1 MPFLGTIVN
10 FFVVLICGIVGS
22 LVKTGVPKRFENAV
36 MSAMAVCVVYIGIT
50 GMLEAAPARAEAA
63 LFSGGL
69 IKVLVMI
76 LSMAFGAVL
85 GELIDIDKWLT
96 RLGVRLENKFA
107 PKVDKVQLNGAIVCD
122 EGVCSSSEGGKFAR
136 GFVSCSLLFCVGAM
150 AVNGAISDAAG
161 DPNTLLA
168 KSVIDGISC
177 FVLAASFGIGCA
189 FSAITV
195 LVYQGG
201 ISLLALGLI
210 EVLPASTITYMSV
223 TGSLVIVLI
232 GTNMLG
238 CTKVK
243 TANLIP
249 AIFMPIAIAPLVG
262 LLP

>member
-22 LVKTGVPKRFENAV
+22 LVKAGIPKRIEKAV
-36 MSAMAVCVVYIGIT
+36 MSAMAICVVYIGIS
-50 GMLEAAPARAEAA
+50 GVLEAAPERVADAV
-63 LFSGGL
+63 FGSGL

-76 LSMAFGAVL
+76 LSMAIGVVL
-85 GELIDIDKWLT
+85 GELIDIDKWLG
-96 RLGVRLENKFA
+96 RLGAYLEKKFTSSVRKKKSKNAECEIGEQTFA
-107 PKVDKVQLNGAIVCD
+107 
-122 EGVCSSSEGGKFAR
+122 EEGKFAR

-150 AVNGAISDAAG
+150 AVNGSISDAFG

-177 FVLAASFGIGCA
+177 FIMAASFGIGCA
-189 FSAITV
+189 FSAFV
-195 LVYQGG
+195 LLVYQGG
-201 ISLLALGLI
+201 ISLLALWLI

-223 TGSLVIVLI
+223 TGSLVIILI

-243 TANLIP
+243 TANMMLS
-249 AIFMPIAIAPLVG
+249 IFMPIAIAPLVG

>member
-10 FFVVLICGIVGS
+10 FFVVIVCGTVGS
-22 LVKTGVPKRFENAV
+22 LIKVGIPKRIEKTV
-36 MSAMAVCVVYIGIT
+36 MCAMAICVVYIGVS
-50 GMLEAAPARAEAA
+50 GMLETAPERAGDAMFGA
-63 LFSGGL
+63 GL
-69 IKVLVMI
+69 IKVLIMI
-76 LSMAFGAVL
+76 LSMAVGGII

-96 RLGVRLENKFA
+96 RLGAVLEKRFGS
-107 PKVDKVQLNGAIVCD
+107 KEKGAGAEAVSL
-122 EGVCSSSEGGKFAR
+122 EGDSCEGGNFAR

-150 AVNGAISDAAG
+150 AVNGAISDAFG

-177 FVLAASFGIGCA
+177 FILASSLGIGCA
-189 FSAITV
+189 FSAFV
-195 LVYQGG
+195 LLIYQGG
-201 ISLLALGLI
+201 ISLLALWLAEI
-210 EVLPASTITYMSV
+210 LPAATISYMSV

-243 TANLIP
+243 TANLLP

>member
-10 FFVVLICGIVGS
+10 FFAVVVCGIAGS
-22 LVKTGVPKRFENAV
+22 LVKFGIPKRIEKAV
-36 MSAMAVCVVYIGIT
+36 MSAMAMCVIYIGIS
-50 GMLEAAPARAEAA
+50 GILEQAPERGADAV
-63 LFSGGL
+63 FGGGL

-76 LSMAFGAVL
+76 LSMVLGAIL
-85 GELIDIDKWLT
+85 GELIDIDKWLG
-96 RLGVRLENKFA
+96 RLGTFLERKFSRGKGRRDGSDELA
-107 PKVDKVQLNGAIVCD
+107 LN
-122 EGVCSSSEGGKFAR
+122 EEEGKFAR

-150 AVNGAISDAAG
+150 AVNGAISDAMG

-177 FVLAASFGIGCA
+177 FIMASSFGIGCV
-189 FSAITV
+189 FSAFV
-195 LVYQGG
+195 LLIYQGG
-201 ISLLALGLI
+201 NSLLALWLI
-210 EVLPASTITYMSV
+210 EVLPAATVTYMSV

-243 TANLIP
+243 TANLML
-249 AIFMPIAIAPLVG
+249 AIFMPIAVAPLVG

>member
-10 FFVVLICGIVGS
+10 FFVVIVCGIVGS
-22 LVKTGVPKRFENAV
+22 LVKTGIPKRIENAV
-36 MSAMAVCVVYIGIT
+36 MSAMAVCVVYIGVS
-50 GMLEAAPARAEAA
+50 GMLEAAPARAEDA
-63 LFSGGL
+63 LFGAGL

-76 LSMAFGAVL
+76 LSMALGAVL

-96 RLGVRLENKFA
+96 RLGCRLEKKFA
-107 PKVDKVQLNGAIVCD
+107 PKSDCTQDVMLDAEGGVTDLN
-122 EGVCSSSEGGKFAR
+122 GGKFAR

-177 FVLAASFGIGCA
+177 FILAASFGIGCA

-243 TANLIP
+243 TANLML